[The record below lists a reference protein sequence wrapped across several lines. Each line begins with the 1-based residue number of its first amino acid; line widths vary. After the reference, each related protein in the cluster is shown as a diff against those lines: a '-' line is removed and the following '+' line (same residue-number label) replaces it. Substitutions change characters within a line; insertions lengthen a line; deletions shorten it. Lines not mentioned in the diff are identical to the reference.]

1 MSSNPSVP
9 DSSARNPISVRHF
22 MLPLKAVLDDPAVT
36 EIAVVRPGELFAHTR
51 SGWLRHGCIALTL
64 DHLGYLADALAVY
77 NGFDTTQPILS
88 VGFPDGERGQIVRPP
103 ACVEGTFSLNIR
115 KHSMLIKTL
124 EELRAEGAFSGWSD
138 VAHDSRATNSSREV
152 MLSPEDRELINLKS
166 SGDITAFLQAAV
178 YHRRNIIVSGA
189 TAAGKTTFARS
200 LIERVPRETRI
211 ITIEDTHE
219 LFLPD
224 HPNRVHMMYVKN
236 PRPGDMSAAMCV
248 ESAMRMTPERI
259 FLAELR
265 GDETWEYLQALNT
278 GHPGSVST
286 THANNA
292 REAYLRLA
300 LMIKSSQTGRQ
311 IDLPTIQAYLLSTIH
326 IVLAFEYY
334 RLKEVYFDPTYARS
348 RLSL

>member
-1 MSSNPSVP
+1 
-9 DSSARNPISVRHF
+9 
-22 MLPLKAVLDDPAVT
+22 MLPMKAILDAPAVT
-36 EIAVVRPGELFAHTR
+36 EIAVVRPGELFAR
-51 SGWLRHGCIALTL
+51 VRAGWQRHECPALTL
-64 DHLGYLADALAVY
+64 EHLGYLADALAVY
-77 NGFDTTQPILS
+77 NGFSTALPILS

-115 KHSMLIKTL
+115 KHSMLVKTL
-124 EELRAEGAFSGWSD
+124 EELTAEGAFANYRDTAHSEAANGGSD
-138 VAHDSRATNSSREV
+138 AG
-152 MLSPEDRELINLKS
+152 LPPEDQELLELKCA
-166 SGDITAFLQAAV
+166 GDIPAFLDAAV
-178 YHRRNIIVSGA
+178 RYRRNIVVSGA

-200 LIERVPRETRI
+200 LIERVPNDTRI

-224 HPNRVHMMYVKN
+224 HRNRVHMMYVKN
-236 PRPGDMSAAMCV
+236 PGPGDITAAMCV

-278 GHPGSVST
+278 GHPGSVTT

-292 REAYLRLA
+292 RDAYLRLA
-300 LMIKSSQTGRQ
+300 LMIKSSETGRS
-311 IDLPTIQAYLLSTIH
+311 IDLSTIQTYLLSTIH

-334 RLKEVYFDPTYARS
+334 KLKEVYFDPIYARN